1 MGRDSASRE
10 WKRTRG
16 WVIVLK
22 DVEEVTIVE
31 SGEGRMRLLG
41 IIRWTVMCS
50 CSVLQYG
57 SSSVKIQRIII
68 ERTDLGFQLD

>member
-1 MGRDSASRE
+1 MVKGGNKEEMVGRDSASRE

-22 DVEEVTIVE
+22 DVEVAIVE

-41 IIRWTVMCS
+41 IIR
-50 CSVLQYG
+50 
-57 SSSVKIQRIII
+57 
-68 ERTDLGFQLD
+68 

>member
-1 MGRDSASRE
+1 MVKGGNKEKMVGRDSASRE

-22 DVEEVTIVE
+22 DVEEVAIVE

-41 IIRWTVMCS
+41 IIR
-50 CSVLQYG
+50 
-57 SSSVKIQRIII
+57 
-68 ERTDLGFQLD
+68 